1 MCPIFRFMTGAN
13 MYRCEASSRE
23 EAIQFAIDS
32 LSPNDDTRAVIEST
46 IYEEGTEAVQMV
58 EPEPE
63 SEPEPEPEPEAKAKP
78 SRKKSR

>member
-46 IYEEGTEAVQMV
+46 MYEEGTEAVQMV

-63 SEPEPEPEPEAKAKP
+63 DEPEADAEPRAKAKP
-78 SRKKSR
+78 ARKKSR